1 MNMSK
6 KTVFLTG
13 ASSGLGKGMA
23 REFAQRGYD
32 LVLTA
37 RRLELL
43 EELAE
48 ELRRDSGT
56 QVLVKALDVCDSM
69 AVAKVLAES
78 YQQLGRLDIVIAN
91 AGIGVNGRVGQ
102 SSMQD
107 LERMIDVNI
116 KGLIATVEASLPI
129 FRTQNRG
136 QIVGLSS
143 VAGSRGLPSG
153 GVYGATKAAVTTYLE
168 ALQAE
173 TQNEA
178 VDVTI
183 LAPGY
188 IDTPINQGAKSRPFV
203 ISAEDGCKKL
213 VDAIERK
220 KRFAFVPGWPWSL
233 LAPLLRRLPTRIIAK
248 MG

>member
-1 MNMSK
+1 MTN

-43 EELAE
+43 EALAE
-48 ELRRDSGT
+48 ELRQNSDARI
-56 QVLVKALDVCDSM
+56 LVKALDVCDGT
-69 AVAKVLAES
+69 AVAQILAEA
-78 YQQLGRLDIVIAN
+78 QQELGRLDIVIAN
-91 AGIGVNGRVGQ
+91 AGIGVTGRAGQ

-107 LERMIDVNI
+107 IERMIDVNV
-116 KGLIATVEASLPI
+116 KGLIATVEASLPL
-129 FRTQNRG
+129 FRTQKSG
-136 QIVGLSS
+136 QIVGISS
-143 VAGSRGLPSG
+143 VAGSRGLPGG
-153 GVYGATKAAVTTYLE
+153 GVYGATKAAVTNYLE
-168 ALQAE
+168 AVQAE
-173 TQNEA
+173 TQGESL
-178 VDVTI
+178 DVTI

-203 ISAEDGCKKL
+203 ISAETGCKKL
-213 VDAIERK
+213 VDAIEKK

-233 LAPLLRRLPTRIIAK
+233 LAPLLRRLPTSVIAK
-248 MG
+248 MT

>member
-1 MNMSK
+1 MNK

-23 REFAQRGYD
+23 KEFAQRGYD

-48 ELRRDSGT
+48 ELSREGDAK
-56 QVLVKALDVCDSM
+56 VIVKALDVCDPQ
-69 AVAKVLAES
+69 AVATVLKES
-78 YQQLGRLDIVIAN
+78 HQQLGSLDIVIAN
-91 AGIGVNGRVGQ
+91 AGIGINGRAGKIA
-102 SSMQD
+102 MHD
-107 LERMIDVNI
+107 IERMLDVNI
-116 KGLIATVEASLPI
+116 KGLMATVEAALPLL
-129 FRTQNRG
+129 RQQSQG
-136 QIVGLSS
+136 QIVGISS

-168 ALQAE
+168 AVQAE
-173 TQNEA
+173 TQSESI
-178 VDVTI
+178 DVTI

-203 ISAEDGCKKL
+203 IDADVGCKKL

-233 LAPLLRRLPTRIIAK
+233 LAPILRRLPTRVIAK
-248 MG
+248 MA

>member
-1 MNMSK
+1 MTT

-23 REFAQRGYD
+23 KEFAERGYD

-43 EELAE
+43 EEIAE
-48 ELRRDSGT
+48 QLSRDY
-56 QVLVKALDVCDSM
+56 QIKVIVKALDVCDCA
-69 AVAKVLAES
+69 AVVDSLKQAHE
-78 YQQLGRLDIVIAN
+78 QLGRLDVVIAN
-91 AGIGVNGRVGQ
+91 AGIGVNGRAGK

-107 LERMIDVNI
+107 IERMIDVNI
-116 KGLIATVEASLPI
+116 KGLMATVEGALPLM
-129 FRTQNRG
+129 RAQGHG

-168 ALQAE
+168 AVQAE
-173 TQNEA
+173 TQSEA
-178 VDVTI
+178 IDVTI

-203 ISAEDGCKKL
+203 IPAEAGCKKL
-213 VDAIERK
+213 VDAIERRK
-220 KRFAFVPGWPWSL
+220 TFAFVPGWPWSI
-233 LAPLLRRLPTRIIAK
+233 LAPILRRLPTRIIAK
-248 MG
+248 MA

>member
-1 MNMSK
+1 MTN

-43 EELAE
+43 EALAE
-48 ELRRDSGT
+48 ELRQNSDARI
-56 QVLVKALDVCDSM
+56 LVKALDVCDGA
-69 AVAKVLAES
+69 AVAQILAEA
-78 YQQLGRLDIVIAN
+78 QQELGRLDIVIAN
-91 AGIGVNGRVGQ
+91 AGIGVTGRAGQ

-107 LERMIDVNI
+107 IERMIDVNV
-116 KGLIATVEASLPI
+116 KGLIATVEASLPL
-129 FRTQNRG
+129 FRTQKSG
-136 QIVGLSS
+136 QIVGISS
-143 VAGSRGLPSG
+143 VAGSRGLPGG
-153 GVYGATKAAVTTYLE
+153 GVYGATKAAVTNYLE
-168 ALQAE
+168 AVQAE
-173 TQNEA
+173 TQGESL
-178 VDVTI
+178 DVTI

-203 ISAEDGCKKL
+203 ISAEAGCKKL
-213 VDAIERK
+213 VDAIEKK

-233 LAPLLRRLPTRIIAK
+233 LAPLLRRLPTSVIAK
-248 MG
+248 MT